1 MGRLWVLLRS
11 CLSLSES
18 GHSELGADWIII
30 MTTRTHIHT
39 LRESE
44 QSSGNTDLLSR
55 RYTHIRTQTVDG
67 KGGGGDGQ
75 ENAPF
80 FAPERHPVANYGD

>member
-1 MGRLWVLLRS
+1 MLGRCCPGSSEKQAGVSGMGRLWVLLPS

-30 MTTRTHIHT
+30 MTTHTHTHTHT

-44 QSSGNTDLLSR
+44 QSAGNTDLLSR
-55 RYTHIRTQTVDG
+55 RYTYAHIHTV
-67 KGGGGDGQ
+67 GGD
-75 ENAPF
+75 
-80 FAPERHPVANYGD
+80 V